1 MKRKVALVLLL
12 GLLGVSPLLAHHS
25 VYAEFNPLK
34 QNTIEGVMHDI
45 WFKSPHVRFYVAV
58 EDGNGEQVIWDT
70 HAHTPGTTRNAG
82 WDEDTVPVGTRI
94 RMTGDATRDGSAK
107 LFVRKVELLDTG
119 EVYYTS
125 LVPRDSQGNPIDL
138 EGQD

>member
-1 MKRKVALVLLL
+1 MKKLWGLVLLL
-12 GLLGVSPLLAHHS
+12 GASILPNAVWAHHS
-25 VYAEFNPLK
+25 VFAEFNPLK
-34 QNTIEGVMHDI
+34 QISIEGVMQDI

-58 EDGNGEQVIWDT
+58 TDESGHEVIWDT
-70 HAHTPGTTRNAG
+70 HAHTPGTTRSAG

-94 RMTGDATRDGSAK
+94 RMTGDPTRDGSAK

-125 LVPRDSQGNPIDL
+125 LVPRDADGNPL
-138 EGQD
+138 YLPE